1 MSGDV
6 PGVSAG
12 GAVAGA
18 GRVTVRLAAGGLGP
32 AHAHRYVE
40 RAMYSM
46 MADAAESGEPLSMTP
61 VRLFRPDESRPA
73 VDDFI
78 MDEDIVSN
86 ILKKIRQ
93 ADPV

>member
-1 MSGDV
+1 M
-6 PGVSAG
+6 AG
-12 GAVAGA
+12 EE
-18 GRVTVRLAAGGLGP
+18 VTVPLDAGGLGP

-40 RAMYSM
+40 RAMCSM
-46 MADAAESGEPLSMTP
+46 MSDAAESGEALYMIP

-78 MDEDIVSN
+78 MDEEIVSRV
-86 ILKKIRQ
+86 LKKIRQ